1 MGSVS
6 DGGCY
11 FRVIMEDL
19 FEELRFEQRT
29 EQSEGTSPADLEKVG
44 SVWRD
49 WQMQRP

>member
-1 MGSVS
+1 MGTVS

-11 FRVIMEDL
+11 IRESEDL

-29 EQSEGTSPADLEKVG
+29 EQSEETNPANLEEAG